1 MPKYLDIVDDLRNTI
16 LYGKYKNADKIED
29 EKTLGITYN
38 ASKLTIKKAVDILVQ
53 EGLLV
58 KKQGSGTYINTIAF
72 ANPLLTPNNLTR
84 PSSLT
89 HEYKNKTTTSKVLEF
104 EIIKANEYIAK
115 SLLLK
120 AGDFV
125 YKVYR
130 VRYID
135 NEANSI
141 EEVYM
146 PINII
151 TGLNPDIVNHSIY
164 DYIIETL
171 KLKPKSFH
179 KYIYSRP
186 CNSIEEKELK
196 MKKHDPVTLVEQI
209 AFLDDGIPYEYSLVS
224 HNYKNFK
231 YKTVVV
237 I

>member
-1 MPKYLDIVDDLRNTI
+1 MPKYLDIVDDLRNNI
-16 LYGKYKNADKIED
+16 LYGKYKNADKIDD
-29 EKTLGITYN
+29 EKALGVTYS

-58 KKQGSGTYINTIAF
+58 KKQGSGTYINSVASS
-72 ANPLLTPNNLTR
+72 NPLLDPSDLTK

-89 HEYKNKTTTSKVLEF
+89 HEYEDKTATSKVLEF

-120 AGDFV
+120 PGDFV

-146 PINII
+146 PINVIA
-151 TGLNPDIVNHSIY
+151 GLDQDIVNHSIY
-164 DYIIETL
+164 DYIVETL

-186 CNSIEEKELK
+186 CNSVEEKELK
-196 MKKHDPVTLVEQI
+196 MKKHDPVTIVEQI
-209 AFLDDGIPYEYSLVS
+209 AFLDDGVPYEYSLVS
-224 HNYKNFK
+224 HYYKDFK

>member
-1 MPKYLDIVDDLRNTI
+1 MPKYLDIVDDLRHHI
-16 LYGKYKNADKIED
+16 LYGKYKNEDKIED
-29 EKTLGITYN
+29 EKALGVTYG

-58 KKQGSGTYINTIAF
+58 KKQGSGTYINSVAF
-72 ANPLLTPNNLTR
+72 TNPLLNPNDLTK

-89 HEYKNKTTTSKVLEF
+89 HEYEDKITTSKVLEF

-120 AGDFV
+120 TGDFV

-135 NEANSI
+135 QKANSI

-146 PINII
+146 PINIVI
-151 TGLNPDIVNHSIY
+151 GLNQEIVNHSIY
-164 DYIIETL
+164 DYIVDTL

-179 KYIYSRP
+179 KFIYSRP
-186 CNSIEEKELK
+186 CNQIEEKELK
-196 MKKHDPVTLVEQI
+196 MKSCDPVTIVEQI

-224 HNYKNFK
+224 HNYKDFK

>member
-1 MPKYLDIVDDLRNTI
+1 MPKYIDIIDDLRNNI
-16 LYGKYKNADKIED
+16 LYGKYKNAEKIDD
-29 EKTLGITYN
+29 EKKLGLIYN
-38 ASKLTIKKAVDILVQ
+38 ASKLTIKKAVDVLVQ

-58 KKQGSGTYINTIAF
+58 KKQGSGTYVNTIASN
-72 ANPLLTPNNLTR
+72 NPLLDPNNLTK

-89 HEYKNKTTTSKVLEF
+89 HEYEDKITTSKILEF

-120 AGDFV
+120 VGDFV

-135 NEANSI
+135 QQPNCI

-146 PINII
+146 PINVIS
-151 TGLNPDIVNHSIY
+151 GLNETIVNHSIY
-164 DYIIETL
+164 DYIIDTL

-186 CNSIEEKELK
+186 CNSIEEKELL
-196 MKKHDPVTLVEQI
+196 MKKYDPVTIVEQI
-209 AFLDDGIPYEYSLVS
+209 AFLDDGVPYEYSVVS

-231 YKTVVV
+231 YKTVV
-237 I
+237 IQ